1 MKENKGIYESLVL
14 IMQFGINMIVPILI
28 CTWFGVWLSERT
40 GHKFLVVLLFLAGA
54 IAGMQN
60 CYKITKRMIQREK
73 QRKGSRE
80 IASEAAAQARKNQTA
95 HAETKNSGIMQKES
109 GSKTGKE

>member
-1 MKENKGIYESLVL
+1 MKENKGIYEALVL

-28 CTWFGVWLSERT
+28 CTWFGVWLSEWT

-73 QRKGSRE
+73 LRKGSRE
-80 IASEAAAQARKNQTA
+80 IASEAAAQARKNQTV
-95 HAETKNSGIMQKES
+95 HTEIKGSGLMQKES
-109 GSKTGKE
+109 GSKTSEK